1 MNLGPF
7 SVEKSYSHTS
17 LAMGLD
23 QLSQYI
29 NPNHNFLSPMGN
41 FVHTHTHIYIYIY
54 IYIYIR
60 IGFAC
65 TCNLLVLLESAHDLI
80 L

>member
-1 MNLGPF
+1 MSLVKRYINQIASYMNLGPF

-41 FVHTHTHIYIYIY
+41 FVHTHIYIYIY
-54 IYIYIR
+54 EL
-60 IGFAC
+60 ASHA
-65 TCNLLVLLESAHDLI
+65 LVTY
-80 L
+80 